1 MRLNHTYTG
10 IILAGGQS
18 RRFGS
23 QKAFATREGKYFY
36 QYSIDALHPFTS
48 SNYLVAHQEIK
59 SNFQSIKDITVIE
72 DADAFKGYGPLAGIY
87 SVMAIQNA
95 EWFLVLPIDSPFIT
109 TKTIEKLLSHIH
121 DGYDAVVPVINK
133 KQQPLIAVYNKRIQ
147 KNIYQALCQ
156 KELSMQRFLQQIN
169 VKFVEDFDKQHFINI
184 NFQDDYTAFI

>member
-1 MRLNHTYTG
+1 VRLNHTYTG

>member
-184 NFQDDYTAFI
+184 NFQDDYTTFI

>member
-1 MRLNHTYTG
+1 MPLNHIYTG

-23 QKAFATREGKYFY
+23 QKAFASREGKYFY

-48 SNYLVAHQEIK
+48 SNYLVAHPEIK
-59 SNFQSIKDITVIE
+59 SSFQSLKDIIVIE
-72 DADAFKGYGPLAGIY
+72 DADVFKGYGPLAGIY

-95 EWFLVLPIDSPFIT
+95 EWFVVLPIDSPFIT
-109 TKTIEKLLSHIH
+109 TKTIEKLLSHIQ

-147 KNIYQALCQ
+147 KKIYQALSQ

-184 NFQDDYTAFI
+184 NFQEDYTTFI